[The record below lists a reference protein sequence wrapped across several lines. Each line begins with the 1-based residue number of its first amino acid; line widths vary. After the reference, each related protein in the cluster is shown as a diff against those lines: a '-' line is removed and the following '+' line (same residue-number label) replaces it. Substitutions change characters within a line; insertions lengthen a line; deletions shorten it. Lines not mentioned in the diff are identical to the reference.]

1 MTLAPWNAEAWTR
14 LIERRRHDALPHAL
28 LLAGPAGLGKREF
41 ADGFAQALL
50 CQSTRADGS
59 ACGACRA
66 CQLFAAGTH
75 PDLVRVNLELR
86 DDGKPRTEIT
96 VDQMRMLSER
106 LVLTAQFG
114 GMQIALIDPADAMNV
129 SASNALLKTLE
140 EPTSRTMLM
149 LIGDHPARLSA
160 TIRSRC
166 QRIEFRL
173 PPSETAQRWLSARDI
188 DAKAAQ
194 DALLASDGNPGR
206 ALAWA
211 RSGAL
216 KLRREVAQDLRD
228 LAAGS
233 ASAYEVAQ
241 RWSKDGVDLRL
252 HFAAALVRE
261 AAQAQARGRARDAAL
276 ALTHA
281 TEMSKL
287 TAWFDRANRT
297 RELLR
302 GPLRP
307 ELALL
312 ELLAAWTT
320 PAAA

>member
-1 MTLAPWNAEAWTR
+1 MTLAPWNTEAWAR
-14 LIERRRHDALPHAL
+14 LNERRRRDATPHAL

-41 ADGFAQALL
+41 ADAFAKALL
-50 CQSTRADGS
+50 CHANRADGS
-59 ACGACRA
+59 ACGTCRT

-86 DDGKPRTEIT
+86 DDGKLRTEIT
-96 VDQMRMLSER
+96 VDQMRALSER

-114 GMQIALIDPADAMNV
+114 GMQIALIDPADEMNV

-140 EPTSRTMLM
+140 EPTPNTVLV
-149 LIGDHPARLSA
+149 LIADHPARLSA

-166 QRIEFRL
+166 QQIEFRL
-173 PPSETAQRWLSARDI
+173 PSNETAQHWLVAQGI
-188 DAKAAQ
+188 DAKSAQ

-206 ALAWA
+206 VLAWA

-216 KLRREVAQDLRD
+216 KLRREVAQDLHD
-228 LAAGS
+228 LAAGN

-241 RWSKDGVDLRL
+241 RWAKEDVDLRL

-261 AAQAQARGRARDAAL
+261 AAQAQARGRAREAAL
-276 ALTHA
+276 ALTQA

-287 TAWFDRANRT
+287 TTWFDRANRT

-312 ELLAAWTT
+312 ELLAAWVT
-320 PAAA
+320 PTAA